1 MLSVITRIIVFL
13 IISIFMLSGCSSF
26 QNNDNIETH
35 ETENPNAEAVL
46 QLDSEADIFQ
56 LDGVIYQTNI
66 DWIDELTLTPG
77 DEISVIKSQE
87 QDATAFENNTANN
100 LPVGT
105 KIYEP
110 KENIDENVLLVE
122 LDGEIVNY
130 YAIVEG

>member
-1 MLSVITRIIVFL
+1 MITRIIVFL
-13 IISIFMLSGCSSF
+13 IISVFMLSGCSSF

>member
-1 MLSVITRIIVFL
+1 MITRIIVFL
-13 IISIFMLSGCSSF
+13 IISVFMLSGCSSF

-66 DWIDELTLTPG
+66 DWIDELTLTTG